1 MKTEAT
7 LIHHMTSEQI
17 PKLFNDLQN
26 QINEL
31 KLHYHPKQ
39 PTDYLT
45 RNEVAELLKCDL
57 STIWNW
63 SKKGKTIPYGIGNRT
78 YYKRSD
84 IEEAIINLGVGK
96 KYK

>member
-7 LIHHMTSEQI
+7 IIHHMTAEQLI
-17 PKLFNDLQN
+17 KLFTDLQN

-31 KLHYHPKQ
+31 KLHHEPKQ
-39 PTDYLT
+39 PTEYLT

-63 SKKGKTIPYGIGNRT
+63 SKKGKLIPYCIGNRT

-84 IEEAIINLGVGK
+84 IELALICLCVNK
-96 KYK
+96 KT

>member
-7 LIHHMTSEQI
+7 LIHHITAEQLG
-17 PKLFNDLQN
+17 KLFTDLQN

-31 KLHYHPKQ
+31 KKHFEPKQ
-39 PTDYLT
+39 PTELLT

-63 SKKGKTIPYGIGNRT
+63 CKKGKLIPYGIGNRV
-78 YYKRSD
+78 YFKR
-84 IEEAIINLGVGK
+84 IEIEIALVNLRTK
-96 KYK
+96 QKS

>member
-7 LIHHMTSEQI
+7 LIHHMTSEQL